1 MKPSDV
7 QSSIFTDFNTEN
19 DKRVLKYKNN
29 VAKDH
34 VPNWSEEGL
43 VITKVKN
50 TVLQTYITSNLNGKE
65 IVDKFY
71 RFCYFTNYKKQIKK
85 SLEWKKY

>member
-34 VPNWSEEGL
+34 VPNWSGEGL

-50 TVLQTYITSNLNGKE
+50 TVL
-65 IVDKFY
+65 
-71 RFCYFTNYKKQIKK
+71 
-85 SLEWKKY
+85 